1 MLVEGILISFECCY
15 SDLFILVFVIVL
27 PVCLYVY
34 HICAY
39 CLWGQKRTL
48 DPQELGLQMVVNHCM
63 GAGNSTL
70 VLCKSYK
77 CSTAE
82 PSLQPHYGF
91 VCVCVSFLKYN
102 YIIPPQSLQPLQCI
116 SLVLSQIH
124 GLFSL
129 LIITYIPEILI
140 CV

>member
-82 PSLQPHYGF
+82 PSLQPHCGF
-91 VCVCVSFLKYN
+91 VCVCV
-102 YIIPPQSLQPLQCI
+102 C
-116 SLVLSQIH
+116 
-124 GLFSL
+124 
-129 LIITYIPEILI
+129 
-140 CV
+140 